1 MTRGD
6 HEVAGSNSTHGISLP
21 NHGMSL
27 AQLDALA
34 SARPDAGAIALLH
47 RVERTRRLLALRLVL
62 HHARDHPVPGNP
74 LPPVDEAWDLLVAAE
89 RARPEAVADLLSR
102 PQVGVWSAH
111 LLRRLRNKA
120 SDTAPVWFHVGQL
133 HLLAA
138 AAGLSAELR
147 FTMAIPLRDGIAVLP
162 GWGVARVPETTGWGH
177 GTLVSEASGLTV
189 KTGAGTAHP
198 VEWQPIRILE
208 GEVAATAPRIHLD
221 DTGPYRGLAIPERPD
236 PLSESAAAR
245 WNALFA
251 EAWAILERDHP
262 HRARELSTGLSV
274 ITPRPAAYR
283 FRPHSGSVGDGYG
296 AAIISEP
303 HDAEQLAVTMVHEYQ
318 HSKLNAISHL
328 VPLTTVNP
336 AATCY
341 APWRDDARP
350 VAGLYQGVNAFLAV
364 VEFWESQRRRLS
376 GADAALAHFEF
387 AYFRTQVGEALD
399 ALRRHPSLTEPGRRF
414 AARLAE
420 RLAALSDAPVPADV
434 LAAAERA
441 AEDHRAA
448 WRATHLHPARS
459 HVLECAERWHAG
471 EAAPTSGS
479 RPVVAADDAPP
490 RLDAKV
496 ILTRVLLSDR
506 AEFDAMASDA
516 SGDVHKIATDLVEAD
531 FALVAGDYHR
541 AHALYAAELAAGSR
555 RPGAWSGFGV
565 AVRELSPGPA
575 ARALLERPHLVR
587 AVRNEIA
594 ATGEAPDVQRLA
606 AWLGGADG

>member
-6 HEVAGSNSTHGISLP
+6 HEVAGWNSTHGISLP

-27 AQLDALA
+27 TELDALA
-34 SARPDAGAIALLH
+34 SAQPDGGVTALLH

-62 HHARDHPVPGNP
+62 HHARDHPAPGNP
-74 LPPVDEAWDLLVAAE
+74 LPSVDEAWELLVAAE
-89 RARPEAVADLLSR
+89 RARPEAVADLLSL

-111 LLRRLRNKA
+111 VLRRLRDKA
-120 SDTAPVWFHVGQL
+120 SDTAPAWFHVGQL

-162 GWGVARVPETTGWGH
+162 GWGTARVPETTGWGH
-177 GTLVSEASGLTV
+177 GTLVADASGLTV
-189 KTGAGTAHP
+189 KTGSGAAHP

-208 GEVAATAPRIHLD
+208 GDVDSTAPRIHLD

-236 PLSESAAAR
+236 PLSDSSAAR

-251 EAWAILERDHP
+251 DAWAILKRDHP

-303 HDAEQLAVTMVHEYQ
+303 HDAVQLAVTMVHEYQ
-318 HSKLNAISHL
+318 HSKLNAIGHL
-328 VPLTTVNP
+328 VALTRVDP
-336 AATCY
+336 ATTCY

-350 VAGLYQGVNAFLAV
+350 VSGLYQGVNAFLAV
-364 VEFWESQRRRLS
+364 AEFWWRQRGRVS
-376 GADAALAHFEF
+376 GPDAALAHFEF
-387 AYFRTQVGEALD
+387 ALVRVQVTEALD

-420 RLAALSDAPVPADV
+420 RLATLTESAVPAE
-434 LAAAERA
+434 LLTAAETA
-441 AEDHRAA
+441 TLDHRAA
-448 WRATHLHPARS
+448 WRVTHLRPARA
-459 HVLECAERWHAG
+459 HVLECVERRRAG
-471 EAAPTSGS
+471 EPAPTSGPS
-479 RPVVAADDAPP
+479 PVVVADAAPP
-490 RLDAKV
+490 RLDAKA

-506 AEFDAMASDA
+506 AAFDAMRSDA
-516 SGDVHKIATDLVEAD
+516 SDDLPKIATDLTEAD
-531 FALVAGDYHR
+531 FALVAGHHDR
-541 AHALYAAELAAGSR
+541 AHALYAAELAEGSNR
-555 RPGAWSGFGV
+555 AGAWSGFGL
-565 AVRELSPGPA
+565 AVRALSPGPA
-575 ARALLERPHLVR
+575 SRALLERPDLVR
-587 AVRNEIA
+587 AVRNELA
-594 ATGEAPDVQRLA
+594 LTDEAPDVERLA
-606 AWLGGADG
+606 AWLGADL